1 MINLP
6 PLGGSDSV
14 IAEENKKWD
23 EYLAGLSDEEL
34 EVEYYLLAQNIA
46 RGKRSTTS
54 YVLTLVAKNGSER
67 CKMMLAN
74 NPNAGES
81 FSILAKNG
89 SKSVIKELMKNDALT
104 VDAINALYNRFLGDD
119 SFDKEFYKDNYEISK
134 NYFINYPYELLLNE
148 IKDTKLNLNC
158 KNLLNIM
165 IRKI

>member
-6 PLGGSDSV
+6 PLGGSYSV
-14 IAEENKKWD
+14 IAEENKMWD

-67 CKMMLAN
+67 CKMMLAS

-104 VDAINALYNRFLGDD
+104 VDAINTLYNRFLGDD
-119 SFDKEFYKDNYEISK
+119 SFGKEFYKELAKTFNCPKRIKEEI
-134 NYFINYPYELLLNE
+134 NRFIGGA
-148 IKDTKLNLNC
+148 
-158 KNLLNIM
+158 
-165 IRKI
+165 